1 MGVDYCQ
8 SSEGAV
14 VQTTAPFVFHGE
26 MIQIWHQG
34 TISHG
39 RHLRQD
45 IKGRHLRQDIK
56 GQASEAGHQGQ
67 ASEAGHQ
74 GQASEVRHLR
84 TISQERHHRKYL
96 KAL

>member
-67 ASEAGHQ
+67 ASE
-74 GQASEVRHLR
+74 VRHLR

>member
-56 GQASEAGHQGQ
+56 GQASEA
-67 ASEAGHQ
+67 EHQ